1 MSNKELKD
9 FKYTSVE
16 LLETKVK
23 QVYRV
28 EAESKEH
35 ADNIIREWIL
45 SGKEKDLPVY
55 MCGYEILN
63 EVTMSPLLLNG
74 DPTISV
80 KDSNGIIVADNCMN
94 PNV

>member
-16 LLETKVK
+16 FLETKVK

-28 EAESKEH
+28 EAESKEQ

-45 SGKEKDLPVY
+45 SGKEKDLAVS

-63 EVTMSPLLLNG
+63 EVTMNPLLLNG

-80 KDSNGIIVADNCMN
+80 RDKNGVIVADNCMN